1 MKARVHSIETLGTAD
16 GPGLRYIVFTQ
27 GCLLRC
33 KFCHNPDTWKMNDGK
48 EMSVAELVK
57 DIEGYLPFFESS
69 NGGVTVSGGEPLIQA
84 GFLLELF
91 TELKKIGVHTCIDT
105 SAGCFSR
112 SPHFIETLDKLMKVT
127 DLVLLDLKH
136 IDAVEHKELTG
147 VSNEHIIDMA
157 NYLDEKQ
164 VPVWIRHVL
173 IPGGS
178 DNDQYL
184 QRLSDFI
191 ATLSNVEKID
201 VLPYHELGVYKWE
214 SLGLDYQLKG
224 VKPPTEERVKNA
236 EAILNR
242 EKVIK

>member
-1 MKARVHSIETLGTAD
+1 MKGRIHSIETLGTVD
-16 GPGLRYIVFTQ
+16 GPGLRYIIFTQ

-48 EMSVAELVK
+48 EMTVAELVK
-57 DIEGYLPFFESS
+57 DIKEYQPFFESS

-84 GFLLELF
+84 EFLLELF
-91 TELKKIGVHTCIDT
+91 TELKKHGIHTCIDT

-112 SPHFIETLDKLMKVT
+112 SPHFMKTMDKLMEVT
-127 DLVLLDLKH
+127 DLVLLDLKQ
-136 IDAVEHKELTG
+136 IDPVEHKELTG
-147 VSNEHIIDMA
+147 MSNEHILDMA
-157 NYLDEKQ
+157 KYLDEKH
-164 VPVWIRHVL
+164 VPVWVRHVL
-173 IPGGS
+173 VPGGS
-178 DNDQYL
+178 DQDEYL

-214 SLGLDYQLKG
+214 SMGLDYPLKG
-224 VKPPTEERVKNA
+224 VKSPTEERVKNA

-242 EKVIK
+242 EKVVK